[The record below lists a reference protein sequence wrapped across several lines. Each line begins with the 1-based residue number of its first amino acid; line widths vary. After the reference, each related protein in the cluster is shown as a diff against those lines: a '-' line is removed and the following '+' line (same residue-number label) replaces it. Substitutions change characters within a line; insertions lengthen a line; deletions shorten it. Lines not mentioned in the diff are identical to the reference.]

1 MWRMDAP
8 RRVLPPQAA
17 PREAA
22 AIPARRAA
30 HRLAPTRGA
39 AQAGGR
45 AVPVF
50 RVRPRRHAERGADRA
65 AGGGGRGAAR
75 HPVIP
80 RGLRSSSPIAGGTGG
95 RIAGRRESEPRP
107 NRSRLAAGEAAIPA
121 GIPPARPP
129 NRPPSKRGAPPKPR
143 LSLTLSYIMR
153 NSGYAAKGQVV
164 HPGGFESYMRGRVG
178 PRHLDLSGAEI
189 IRSMFGRVGMSGF
202 KRSTVDDLLSTSS
215 SEADPWQVGEPF
227 AECYLED
234 YEGALF
240 PYLYSRD
247 VKSERAS
254 HAGAD
259 LVGYS
264 LGGPDGESAMFLF
277 GEVKTSGEERR
288 PPRAA
293 GKLADQLTSLCLPGA
308 QRALV
313 RRLSFK
319 AAERKDPKLLKLH
332 RESASSYSAGK
343 FRLAGVLIRDLE
355 ADRSDIDAAFAK
367 VSKSRCAERLDMI
380 SLYLPVQLDR
390 LGGMLE

>member
-1 MWRMDAP
+1 MRPNSRSTAGAAAGVDTATAGRPPPPPP
-8 RRVLPPQAA
+8 RR
-17 PREAA
+17 
-22 AIPARRAA
+22 
-30 HRLAPTRGA
+30 
-39 AQAGGR
+39 
-45 AVPVF
+45 
-50 RVRPRRHAERGADRA
+50 
-65 AGGGGRGAAR
+65 
-75 HPVIP
+75 
-80 RGLRSSSPIAGGTGG
+80 
-95 RIAGRRESEPRP
+95 
-107 NRSRLAAGEAAIPA
+107 
-121 GIPPARPP
+121 RPP
-129 NRPPSKRGAPPKPR
+129 VKRGASPKPR

-153 NSGYAAKGQVV
+153 DSGYAAKGQVV

-178 PRHLDLSGAEI
+178 PRHLDLAGAEI
-189 IRSMFGRVGMSGF
+189 IRSMFGRVGTSGF
-202 KRSTVDDLLSTSS
+202 EDSTADNLLSTSS
-215 SEADPWQVGEPF
+215 SEAEPWQVGEPL

-240 PYLYSRD
+240 PYPYSRD

-277 GEVKTSGEERR
+277 GEVKTSGEEHR

-308 QRALV
+308 QKALV

-319 AAERKDPKLLKLH
+319 AAERKDPKLVKLH

-367 VSKSRCAERLDMI
+367 VLKSRCAERLDMI
-380 SLYLPVQLDR
+380 SLYLPVQLGR